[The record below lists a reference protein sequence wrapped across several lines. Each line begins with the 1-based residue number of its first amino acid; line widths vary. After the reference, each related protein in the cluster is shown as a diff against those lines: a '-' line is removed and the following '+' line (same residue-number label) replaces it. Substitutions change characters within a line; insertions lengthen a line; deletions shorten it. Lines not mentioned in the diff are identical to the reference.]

1 MEHGKIVGAEKLVGV
16 FGYWPTF
23 HDAEVL
29 AMQLDRKPLNE
40 ANYGPTL
47 QALVHTFEITNEVSP
62 EGYLILRHHVLAR
75 LIFHEVAELRLEEFN
90 HQNALMG
97 LNLTDLRYRQLERV
111 KWAVQFDSAFGASA
125 SFQCYSVEVS
135 NVVPCGEDGA
145 AHVLDVNDGS

>member
-16 FGYWPTF
+16 FGYWPSF

-29 AMQLDRKPLNE
+29 SMQLDRKPLNE
-40 ANYGPTL
+40 ANYGPTV

-62 EGYLILRHHVLAR
+62 DGYLILRHNVLVR
-75 LIFHEVAELRLEEFN
+75 LIFHEVAELQVKDFN

-97 LNLTDLRYRQLERV
+97 LSLLDLSYRQLERV
-111 KWAVQFDSAFGASA
+111 KWGVQFDRSFGANA

-135 NVVPCGEDGA
+135 SVVPCGKDGA
-145 AHVLDVNDGS
+145 AHDSDVSDGS